1 MSQRALDIADLGF
14 QVGDHVCAF
23 YNEGGNALDDIF
35 VDYVSKGLQA
45 GNKCVSFS
53 FAETASSVRDRIP
66 GELVQREGIL
76 QFVTDADALLDEG
89 GFSKDALIGKMEA
102 MVKEALSDGYERFWV
117 ICDVDFVVRNAFPV
131 KNWFAFEAVV
141 NEFAPRYPQFLMC
154 LYNLDRFSGEM
165 IMNVLQTHPRIFVN
179 GIIIPNP
186 HYVPPRQFLETIWKG
201 I

>member
-1 MSQRALDIADLGF
+1 MNSRPLDIADLGF

-53 FAETASSVRDRIP
+53 FADTASSVRGRIP

-76 QFVTDADALLDEG
+76 QFVTDAEAILDDG
-89 GFSKDALIGKMEA
+89 GFSKDALIRKMEA

-117 ICDVDFVVRNAFPV
+117 ICDVAFVVQNELPI
-131 KNWFAFEAVV
+131 KNWFAFEAIV

-165 IMNVLQTHPRIFVN
+165 VMNVLQTHPRLFVN

-186 HYVPPRQFLETIWKG
+186 HYVPPRQFLETIG
-201 I
+201 Q